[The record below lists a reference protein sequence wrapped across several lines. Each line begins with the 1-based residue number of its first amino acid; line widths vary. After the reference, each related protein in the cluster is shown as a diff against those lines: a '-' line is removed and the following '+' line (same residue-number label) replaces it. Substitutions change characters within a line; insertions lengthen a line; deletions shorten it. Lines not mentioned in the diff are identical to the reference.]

1 MKILDKK
8 DQLRSKLDDTDN
20 AIDFAD
26 TKQKRARKRKERKE
40 NWGIL
45 SFIADE
51 QWLLRFNYERELN
64 ALHLLLEYREQL
76 MIRLNNTPPY
86 C

>member
-8 DQLRSKLDDTDN
+8 DQLRSKLDDTDK
-20 AIDFAD
+20 AIKFAD
-26 TKQKRARKRKERKE
+26 DKQKRARKKKERKE

-45 SFIADE
+45 SFISDE

-64 ALHLLLEYREQL
+64 VLELLRE
-76 MIRLNNTPPY
+76 
-86 C
+86 